1 MLGQKGLK
9 AQVAEKATAF
19 GSRAMTALR
28 YGAVMASLTLPA
40 LASESGGGSSSGMSS
55 ITNAAT
61 TVETFTGTAFS
72 LITGNPLLCA
82 YAASGLVGV
91 GIYTFRKL
99 KKASR

>member
-1 MLGQKGLK
+1 MQEQGGLK
-9 AQVAEKATAF
+9 AKATEF
-19 GSRAMTALR
+19 GAKAGAKAMAALR
-28 YGAVMASLTLPA
+28 YGAVAASLTLPA
-40 LASESGGGSSSGMSS
+40 LASETPSITS

-91 GIYTFRKL
+91 GIAVFRKL
-99 KKASR
+99 KRASR